1 MTTSSAP
8 GTGASGE
15 TGTSGGTSGTQ
26 LIREIWANR
35 PCRFPDD
42 GPVGG
47 VCIGVA
53 RRYEIDP
60 VLVRVAFGVA
70 TVLGGA
76 GIPVYLACWL
86 FLPAAGD
93 AVSGGEALLGR
104 GGASFSSGSG
114 SRTAEP
120 RSSGPQSSGPRS
132 SMARRTAIV
141 LTVLLALSAVGQIGP
156 GKGVLFS
163 GGVAGLVLL
172 GAGWY
177 LLHQRRP
184 QAERALTVSLD
195 KAPQPPRWD
204 PLGAAPFAWD
214 LPEPAQPPP
223 PRHPRSR
230 HTVITLGVTLIA
242 VAAAIALRL
251 VADWPWLSVGRIGAV
266 ALVVV
271 GGGLVVGAFRRRG
284 YALLAVA
291 GPLVGFVVTA
301 AVLGGVIGDGT
312 GGDRTVT
319 VTSEGQLDGHY
330 DGGVGRTEIDLSGLT
345 LTQNRTV
352 TVDGGIGEL
361 TVMLPAGLPASVRC
375 SPGIGPVDCDVSA
388 SGSGPGAG
396 PRLTLDVDGGIG
408 PVQVR
413 RG

>member
-1 MTTSSAP
+1 MTTSGAP
-8 GTGASGE
+8 GTG
-15 TGTSGGTSGTQ
+15 TSRGSSGTQ
-26 LIREIWANR
+26 LVREIWDNR
-35 PCRFPDD
+35 PCRLPDD
-42 GPVGG
+42 GPAGG
-47 VCIGVA
+47 VCVGVA

-60 VLVRVAFGVA
+60 LLVRVAFGVA

-104 GGASFSSGSG
+104 GGASFSSTTGP
-114 SRTAEP
+114 RT
-120 RSSGPQSSGPRS
+120 SGPRTS
-132 SMARRTAIV
+132 GPRTSMARRTAIV
-141 LTVLLALSAVGQIGP
+141 LTVLLALSTVGQIGP

-172 GAGWY
+172 GAGLY

-184 QAERALTVSLD
+184 HRLQAEPVPAVSLN
-195 KAPQPPRWD
+195 KSPQPPRWD

-214 LPEPAQPPP
+214 LPEPAPAAA
-223 PRHPRSR
+223 PRRPRSR
-230 HTVITLGVTLIA
+230 HTVVTLGLALIA
-242 VAAAIALRL
+242 VATAIALRL
-251 VADWPWLSVGRIGAV
+251 ATDWPWLSVGRIGAV

-301 AVLGGVIGDGT
+301 SVVGGVIGGGT
-312 GGDRTVT
+312 GGDRMVT
-319 VTSEGQLDGHY
+319 VTSERQLAGHY
-330 DGGVGRTEIDLSGLT
+330 DGGVGRTEIDLSRLT
-345 LTQNRTV
+345 LTSNRTV

-361 TVMLPAGLPASVRC
+361 TVVIPADLPASVSC
-375 SPGIGPVDCDVSA
+375 SSGIGAVDCAVGT
-388 SGSGPGAG
+388 SGSGPGTG
-396 PRLTLDVDGGIG
+396 PRLTLEVDGGIG